1 MQTQNELN
9 KIKEAGKAMAE
20 EQFPLY
26 LKKQDELREKYK
38 EILNTDVKTDKEKEE
53 EKQKMESM
61 TKEKLETYLRDQ
73 TNRKHVRKMTKTQR
87 ESEIANIMRRL
98 YFGLDDLKVPSAFES
113 LVSTGND
120 TLDSINQYNIVLAM
134 QTNLKQDHPEIFSF

>member
-26 LKKQDELREKYK
+26 LEKQDELREKYK

>member
-1 MQTQNELN
+1 
-9 KIKEAGKAMAE
+9 MAE